1 MFLIIFLHVYV
12 FFIFVFCKILE
23 SDKTTDD
30 AGSTCVSLRRKEV
43 QRLIFVSNLIKLK
56 EKCIRKQKKIQQKI

>member
-1 MFLIIFLHVYV
+1 MYMF

-30 AGSTCVSLRRKEV
+30 AGSTRVSLHRKEV

-56 EKCIRKQKKIQQKI
+56 EKCKKKTKNKYSKKYK